1 MKNRKE
7 ALKILIS
14 RPSVLTDVISSSA
27 DLSQLLVSAELRQSV
42 ADKLEKLGS
51 ESAKSRAAFIREQD
65 IDNFNANREKWGI
78 PDFAEGLVTINDF
91 ENGFLWRF
99 RAHTTSWSENQYA
112 DQWFYTSLEAR
123 SIRRYEFWNYDEG
136 PDKMDFYFEGEYK
149 SILQQL
155 LADHIYEVLVSP
167 VFSKKELTEYI
178 ANFDEDEEVYSLE
191 EVIEDYIS
199 HNPNYESS

>member
-1 MKNRKE
+1 
-7 ALKILIS
+7 
-14 RPSVLTDVISSSA
+14 
-27 DLSQLLVSAELRQSV
+27 
-42 ADKLEKLGS
+42 
-51 ESAKSRAAFIREQD
+51 
-65 IDNFNANREKWGI
+65 
-78 PDFAEGLVTINDF
+78 
-91 ENGFLWRF
+91 
-99 RAHTTSWSENQYA
+99 
-112 DQWFYTSLEAR
+112 
-123 SIRRYEFWNYDEG
+123 
-136 PDKMDFYFEGEYK
+136 MDFYFEGEYK